1 MKTLTLVLAVL
12 ALTGCETCKQYP
24 TACAAVTLVAVGSIA
39 MAANHGH
46 NRTTGAD
53 GRDYTIQPVNCT
65 NGSCK

>member
-1 MKTLTLVLAVL
+1 MNKLFLALAVL
-12 ALTGCETCKQYP
+12 ALTGCATCQKYP

-53 GRDYTIQPVNCT
+53 GRDYTIQPVNCA